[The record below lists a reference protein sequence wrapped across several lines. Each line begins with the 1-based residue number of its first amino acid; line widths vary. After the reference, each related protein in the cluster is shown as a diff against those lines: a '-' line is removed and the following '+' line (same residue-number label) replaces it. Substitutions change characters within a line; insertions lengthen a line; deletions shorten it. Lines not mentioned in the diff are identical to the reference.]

1 MNFTQKYLKYKKKY
15 ENLKLKNTMIGGTI
29 LDSDIVYQDDLVCIL
44 NPKVEKGII
53 IWSHYN
59 QPPNTINV
67 CTSGLKSGKQLTD
80 EGIDFGRDKIHPYI
94 FFRAPYFSNPINYD
108 SVKSEIVSSF
118 GNELNNEPKVFIRVD
133 PDRTSVFSSEI
144 RVKAPP
150 AFFFKESGHLLTR
163 IEERTTLFDLKMKP
177 TDSRYKELYSQY
189 LENEVKKSQKTL
201 SQYLTIIKKN
211 MKIDS
216 NSYDLYS
223 SYKVLQKFVSHY
235 EDSFNPFNEP
245 SEEDTL
251 VLLDSTPIEK
261 NSEIL
266 VSMAVLP
273 KEYFVLCT
281 QDR

>member
-1 MNFTQKYLKYKKKY
+1 
-15 ENLKLKNTMIGGTI
+15 
-29 LDSDIVYQDDLVCIL
+29 
-44 NPKVEKGII
+44 
-53 IWSHYN
+53 
-59 QPPNTINV
+59 
-67 CTSGLKSGKQLTD
+67 
-80 EGIDFGRDKIHPYI
+80 
-94 FFRAPYFSNPINYD
+94 
-108 SVKSEIVSSF
+108 
-118 GNELNNEPKVFIRVD
+118 
-133 PDRTSVFSSEI
+133 
-144 RVKAPP
+144 
-150 AFFFKESGHLLTR
+150 
-163 IEERTTLFDLKMKP
+163 MKP